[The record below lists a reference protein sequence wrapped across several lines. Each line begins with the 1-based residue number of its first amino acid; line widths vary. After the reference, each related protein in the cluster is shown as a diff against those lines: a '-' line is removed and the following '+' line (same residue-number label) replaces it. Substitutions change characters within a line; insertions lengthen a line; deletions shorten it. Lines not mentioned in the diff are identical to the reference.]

1 MTIPIILDVD
11 TGVDD
16 ALALGL
22 AVLEPEI
29 ELLAASTLAGN
40 VDVGQ
45 TTRNTLTVL
54 DWFGATELPV
64 HRGASRPLARPL
76 HTAERYHGSDGLG
89 ESGLEPSQ
97 RPVGPDR
104 GPAAMIRLAR
114 SRPGDITLVCVG
126 PLTNLAIALN
136 VEPSLPDLVAGL
148 VIMGG
153 AYHVPGNTTPQAEFN
168 IYCDPEAAAQVFEV
182 AERFKRFTA
191 IGLDVCH
198 QVALGAA
205 DYRASQTAASPGAR
219 LFARIGRRTF
229 EERKSEAFYL
239 YDPLALAVA
248 VRSELVRNEDSTVI
262 VDLDEEHRGRTR
274 IAGPGPVQVAR
285 SVDVEAFMGWA
296 RAVLDLPA
304 I

>member
-1 MTIPIILDVD
+1 MTTPIILDVD

-22 AVLEPEI
+22 AVLDPEI
-29 ELLAASTLAGN
+29 ELLVASSLAGN
-40 VDVGQ
+40 VDVEQ

-64 HRGASRPLARPL
+64 HRGASRPLARSL
-76 HTAERYHGSDGLG
+76 HTAERYHGLDGLG
-89 ESGLEPSQ
+89 ESGLTPS
-97 RPVGPDR
+97 RRAVGPDR

-114 SRPGDITLVCVG
+114 SRPGEITLVCVG

-136 VEPSLPDLVAGL
+136 VEPSLPDLLAGL

-153 AYHVPGNTTPQAEFN
+153 AYHVPGNTTPHAEFN
-168 IYCDPEAAAQVFEV
+168 IYCDPEAAAQVFES
-182 AERFKRFTA
+182 AARFKRFTA

-198 QVALGAA
+198 QVALTRSDYLACQAA
-205 DYRASQTAASPGAR
+205 ESAGAR
-219 LFARIGRRTF
+219 LFARISRRSF

-248 VRSELVRNEDSTVI
+248 AQPGLVRNEDSAVI
-262 VDLDEEHRGRTR
+262 VDLDEEHRGRTHA
-274 IAGPGPVQVAR
+274 AGPGPVQVAR
-285 SVDVEAFMGWA
+285 SVEVEAFMGWV
-296 RAVLDLPA
+296 RVVLDLPA
-304 I
+304 V